1 MASHVDETT
10 LNNTE
15 IYTTPR
21 DAAAT
26 CVTWQPILGFS
37 HVISTT
43 RLAYIQSRMSLL
55 PEVHNLEGQP
65 LIRSRNNDAPIR
77 SDFRR

>member
-21 DAAAT
+21 DAARFGPASDDT
-26 CVTWQPILGFS
+26 APVT
-37 HVISTT
+37 
-43 RLAYIQSRMSLL
+43 L
-55 PEVHNLEGQP
+55 P
-65 LIRSRNNDAPIR
+65 
-77 SDFRR
+77 

>member
-21 DAAAT
+21 DAA
-26 CVTWQPILGFS
+26 Q
-37 HVISTT
+37 
-43 RLAYIQSRMSLL
+43 
-55 PEVHNLEGQP
+55 
-65 LIRSRNNDAPIR
+65 RNELSQKHTAVL
-77 SDFRR
+77 F

>member
-21 DAAAT
+21 DAATA
-26 CVTWQPILGFS
+26 VGGAIE
-37 HVISTT
+37 
-43 RLAYIQSRMSLL
+43 A
-55 PEVHNLEGQP
+55 
-65 LIRSRNNDAPIR
+65 
-77 SDFRR
+77 

>member
-21 DAAAT
+21 DAA
-26 CVTWQPILGFS
+26 
-37 HVISTT
+37 
-43 RLAYIQSRMSLL
+43 RSLDWSL
-55 PEVHNLEGQP
+55 
-65 LIRSRNNDAPIR
+65 
-77 SDFRR
+77 